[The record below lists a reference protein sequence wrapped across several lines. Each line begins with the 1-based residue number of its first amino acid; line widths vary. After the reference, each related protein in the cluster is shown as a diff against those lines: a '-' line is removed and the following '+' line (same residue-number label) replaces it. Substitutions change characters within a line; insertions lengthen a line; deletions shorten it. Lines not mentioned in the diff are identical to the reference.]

1 MLNVNCEVG
10 LPKNKVVIVPREGIA
25 KNSVG
30 LLGILA
36 LAISLFG
43 ISSCAASDGDLQET
57 FMSYCQFGGRIEVD
71 SVVEAIALRRARAGV
86 AVGTGWFPG
95 TRSTCRSALRCIE
108 ERLPQDQFE
117 YENTFY
123 DLVGEFSDPMAEV
136 IVGCVEGGYYLGG

>member
-1 MLNVNCEVG
+1 MLNVKCKVG
-10 LPKNKVVIVPREGIA
+10 LSKDKVVTVPREGIA
-25 KNSVG
+25 KNLTGLVG
-30 LLGILA
+30 SLA
-36 LAISLFG
+36 MAISLFG
-43 ISSCAASDGDLQET
+43 ISSCAPGDGELQDT

-71 SVVEAIALRRARAGV
+71 SVTE
-86 AVGTGWFPG
+86 TTDWFPG

-136 IVGCVEGGYYLGG
+136 VVGCVESGDDLGG

>member
-1 MLNVNCEVG
+1 MLDVKCKVG
-10 LPKNKVVIVPREGIA
+10 LPKNKVVIVLREGIA

-30 LLGILA
+30 LLGVLA

-71 SVVEAIALRRARAGV
+71 SVAE
-86 AVGTGWFPG
+86 GTGWFPG